1 MSRYI
6 LKKEYLLIFFAK
18 ATSQVHACM
27 DLATA
32 REREIYICVNLSFVY
47 FNNCQFLYFC
57 CFQKRRTINHTHHC
71 LIMANILILTLS
83 YLIGLIPKAKEYL
96 PTLLMD
102 GNSLIYGT
110 VEARSYVT
118 AIYITVLLSVVC
130 LAISFPVFNKK
141 YL

>member
-1 MSRYI
+1 MEYKIVLIQDVKIVIMLGFLSMICIFEYSVIRLYNERKRTLIYMREKKVQLYVDSQERSI
-6 LKKEYLLIFFAK
+6 L
-18 ATSQVHACM
+18 
-27 DLATA
+27 
-32 REREIYICVNLSFVY
+32 
-47 FNNCQFLYFC
+47 
-57 CFQKRRTINHTHHC
+57 
-71 LIMANILILTLS
+71 
-83 YLIGLIPKAKEYL
+83 LIPKAKEYL

>member
-1 MSRYI
+1 MLSKGEVDSKKIRVEFSLADMDMSEFQDGATYPQI
-6 LKKEYLLIFFAK
+6 KEYVLEHTGLK
-18 ATSQVHACM
+18 VSNSNTGV
-27 DLATA
+27 LAGTG
-32 REREIYICVNLSFVY
+32 YTVLV
-47 FNNCQFLYFC
+47 
-57 CFQKRRTINHTHHC
+57 
-71 LIMANILILTLS
+71 S
-83 YLIGLIPKAKEYL
+83 YLFGLIPKAKEYL

>member
-1 MSRYI
+1 MLSKGEVDSKKIRVEFSLEEMDMSEFQDGAAYPQI
-6 LKKEYLLIFFAK
+6 KEYVLEHTGLK
-18 ATSQVHACM
+18 VSNSNTGV
-27 DLATA
+27 LAGTG
-32 REREIYICVNLSFVY
+32 CTVLV
-47 FNNCQFLYFC
+47 
-57 CFQKRRTINHTHHC
+57 
-71 LIMANILILTLS
+71 S

>member
-1 MSRYI
+1 MSEFQDGATYPQI
-6 LKKEYLLIFFAK
+6 KEYVLEHTGLK
-18 ATSQVHACM
+18 VSNSNTGV
-27 DLATA
+27 LAGTG
-32 REREIYICVNLSFVY
+32 CTVLV
-47 FNNCQFLYFC
+47 
-57 CFQKRRTINHTHHC
+57 
-71 LIMANILILTLS
+71 S

>member
-1 MSRYI
+1 MYIETFPVTGHVETVVLLSKGEVDSKKIRVEFSLADMDMSEFQDGATYPQI
-6 LKKEYLLIFFAK
+6 KEYVLEHTGLK
-18 ATSQVHACM
+18 VSNSNTGV
-27 DLATA
+27 LAGTG
-32 REREIYICVNLSFVY
+32 CTVLV
-47 FNNCQFLYFC
+47 
-57 CFQKRRTINHTHHC
+57 
-71 LIMANILILTLS
+71 S